1 MTVAS
6 LRRASVVVPLLSILA
21 LIQGCNGDSAPPSAP
36 PAAAGNVPP
45 PPKAGKTNP
54 LNPGSNAATDSTLK

>member
-6 LRRASVVVPLLSILA
+6 LRRASVVVPA
-21 LIQGCNGDSAPPSAP
+21 PVHPPLIQGCKRGFCTSLRSSRGGRQRPS
-36 PAAAGNVPP
+36 